1 MTTLTI
7 IPPDDAADLHH
18 DPSGMGTPWPIELV
32 LSLERRELTVRH
44 VASDTATPI
53 EVHTGRELV
62 WQVPL
67 MRRDAYEALLGE
79 VAPLAERILADSEV
93 VYDGG
98 QGAHVGRLGPDAETA
113 RDEITQLVDEWQLTD
128 DERVVEISVGEWA
141 REHTDDPR
149 EMYGITAD
157 TTPDEAYDI
166 ARQLEADIRAEAA
179 AAMGVEPGDVLV
191 TGADDWVREQVRAL
205 WREALAETA
214 AELDQLTVRRDELIR
229 WLVGAGESGREVARI
244 VGVAHTTVQRIVR
257 GQA

>member
-18 DPSGMGTPWPIELV
+18 DPSGTAPWPIEMA
-32 LSLERRELTVRH
+32 LSLERRELTVRS
-44 VASDTATPI
+44 VASDAGTPI

-93 VYDGG
+93 VHDPA
-98 QGAHVGRLGPDAETA
+98 QGARVGILGPDAETA
-113 RDEITQLVDEWQLTD
+113 RDEITQLVDEWQPTD
-128 DERVVEISVGEWA
+128 DEQVVEISADEWA

-149 EMYGITAD
+149 EVYGITAD

-166 ARQLEADIRAEAA
+166 ARQIEADIRAEAA
-179 AAMGVEPGDVLV
+179 EAMGVEPGDVLV
-191 TGADDWVREQVRAL
+191 AGADDWVREQVRDL
-205 WREALAETA
+205 WREALAETV
-214 AELDQLTVRRDELIR
+214 AEIDQLTERRDGLIR
-229 WLVGAGESGREVARI
+229 WLVDAGESGREIARV
-244 VGVAHTTVQRIVR
+244 VGVSHTTVQRIVR
-257 GQA
+257 GKA